1 MGFFLGCSS
10 VGWGKVLSRHSK
22 ERYLNATRSLSLH
35 LDLRFQAFW
44 SFRIVNRR
52 FSAKSPSLRKPH
64 TDGAGF
70 PNILFLVRKTVA
82 SFPCDSISFSHL
94 EHCQPELPRPIAGT
108 A

>member
-1 MGFFLGCSS
+1 MGLGL
-10 VGWGKVLSRHSK
+10 GGKVLSRHSK
-22 ERYLNATRSLSLH
+22 ERYPNATHSLSLH

-70 PNILFLVRKTVA
+70 PNILFPVHKTVT
-82 SFPCDSISFSHL
+82 SFLWNSISFSHL
-94 EHCQPELPRPIAGT
+94 EQYRPELPRPIAGT
-108 A
+108 V